1 MRCGWRRRRR
11 SRRCRRRWRR
21 RRAPQG
27 EVEEERLAAARAAR
41 EVMDMMLRLQREK
54 DEVKMELRQFR
65 RFADEK
71 MALDA
76 AEIDHLRALVA
87 RRARHL
93 ACARSR
99 LHAYQ
104 QTSCLCLVILLPD
117 ADDSERQDHNDGQEG
132 GEEDAMGW
140 IWSAGSASSS
150 TARMGIY

>member
-11 SRRCRRRWRR
+11 SRRCGGWRR
-21 RRAPQG
+21 AG
-27 EVEEERLAAARAAR
+27 TAGEEEGAYAHGRR

-54 DEVKMELRQFR
+54 AEVKMELRQFR

-71 MALDA
+71 MALDS

-104 QTSCLCLVILLPD
+104 QTCLCLVIPLPD
-117 ADDSERQDHNDGQEG
+117 ADDSEQQDHNDGQEG
-132 GEEDAMGW
+132 SEEDAMGR

>member
-27 EVEEERLAAARAAR
+27 EVEEERLATARAAR

-54 DEVKMELRQFR
+54 AEVKMELRQFR

-71 MALDA
+71 MALDS

-87 RRARHL
+87 RRHL

-104 QTSCLCLVILLPD
+104 QTCLCLVIPLPD
-117 ADDSERQDHNDGQEG
+117 ADDSEQQDHNDGQEG
-132 GEEDAMGW
+132 SEEDAMGR